1 MLYLCISLFTNKR
14 TKFFSLLRRKIGV
27 CLDTL
32 KYWDDLNK
40 TYDQLKDLT
49 CPEESHLSKE
59 NANYFTR
66 ELVKIMLE
74 DGAITNLKTN

>member
-1 MLYLCISLFTNKR
+1 MGLPR
-14 TKFFSLLRRKIGV
+14 AE
-27 CLDTL
+27 
-32 KYWDDLNK
+32 YWDDLVKKANVK
-40 TYDQLKDLT
+40 SYHFEDYDQLKDLT